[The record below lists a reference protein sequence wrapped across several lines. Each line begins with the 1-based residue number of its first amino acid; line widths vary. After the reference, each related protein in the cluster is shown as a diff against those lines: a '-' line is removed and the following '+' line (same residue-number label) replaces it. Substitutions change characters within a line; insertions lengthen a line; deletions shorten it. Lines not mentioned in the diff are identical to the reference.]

1 MFRLISPNSWV
12 FFSALLLF
20 LFQRRLDILKIDV
33 EGAEWPSLA
42 EMMKSK
48 SMDDVRQLMVEFHIW
63 GDIRYIR
70 KTAYSA
76 HLSLLRELYTRG
88 FRIFFFRM
96 WSTKSTMNGSV
107 NADNIARTRF
117 HEVHF
122 MRTIT

>member
-48 SMDDVRQLMVEFHIW
+48 SMDNVRQLMVNSIYGEIS
-63 GDIRYIR
+63 DILGKQLTVRIYPSLENFIHVDFE
-70 KTAYSA
+70 YFSSA
-76 HLSLLRELYTRG
+76 CGVLKVL
-88 FRIFFFRM
+88 
-96 WSTKSTMNGSV
+96 
-107 NADNIARTRF
+107 
-117 HEVHF
+117 
-122 MRTIT
+122 